1 MTSAEIQLRGKPES
15 LQLSPQPIIK
25 QLRQFLIQKTISKA
39 FLLASSLRFLHSYF
53 SSSYIYLHMHKSL
66 HMHVGM
72 HPTLL
77 MLEICQILFPLQL
90 DIKNYMVQ
98 TSHRIYSTFQKTRLY
113 RHDNNGKPRLIQLVG
128 IFQDHILY
136 LVFCCF
142 CLFFF
147 VFKTFFQSLALPLL
161 QFIKIN
167 TIILTLE
174 L

>member
-25 QLRQFLIQKTISKA
+25 QLHQFLIQKTISKA

-142 CLFFF
+142 CLFFSF
-147 VFKTFFQSLALPLL
+147 LKLFFSPLL
-161 QFIKIN
+161 CLYFSSLK
-167 TIILTLE
+167 LTQLY
-174 L
+174 

>member
-25 QLRQFLIQKTISKA
+25 QLRQFLIQKTIGKA
-39 FLLASSLRFLHSYF
+39 SLLASSLRFLHSYF

-90 DIKNYMVQ
+90 DIKNYMVFSQ
-98 TSHRIYSTFQKTRLY
+98 NILTEYTQPFRRQDCTDMIIMGSPDLFSWQVFFKITFY
-113 RHDNNGKPRLIQLVG
+113 
-128 IFQDHILY
+128 ILFSAAF
-136 LVFCCF
+136 VWFF
-142 CLFFF
+142 FSFFKLFF
-147 VFKTFFQSLALPLL
+147 SPLL
-161 QFIKIN
+161 CLYFSSLKLTQFY
-167 TIILTLE
+167 
-174 L
+174 

>member
-25 QLRQFLIQKTISKA
+25 QFRQFLIQKTISKA

-142 CLFFF
+142 CLFFSF
-147 VFKTFFQSLALPLL
+147 LKLFFSPLL
-161 QFIKIN
+161 CLYFSSLK
-167 TIILTLE
+167 LTQLY
-174 L
+174 

>member
-142 CLFFF
+142 CLFFSF
-147 VFKTFFQSLALPLL
+147 LKLFFSPLL
-161 QFIKIN
+161 CLYFSSLK
-167 TIILTLE
+167 LTQLY
-174 L
+174 